1 MSWDR
6 SRIKFFFLTMDI
18 VYVIGTGSKHG
29 NLELRMSLRSIEKFG
44 SNIGSVIVVGSP
56 PNWLSND
63 VVKVNVPD
71 KYVYKHSNIL
81 WCLEKVVELGL
92 VEGDFLYSSDDHFYC
107 GYVDFDNYPYFLKG
121 DLRKNVNGLD
131 PFYNYHKSLCDTRML
146 CEKHGFPTRNY
157 SQHCN
162 THMHSEVIKRIKPI
176 LRESYG
182 LPFGVEPT
190 SMVMNAWSVLLECP
204 DVVKRDDCKILKAK
218 SIADIWEQIGDRDC
232 FSIGDSAFTG
242 KALHAFF
249 REEYPFKSRF
259 EKD

>member
-1 MSWDR
+1 
-6 SRIKFFFLTMDI
+6 MDI
-18 VYVIGTGSKHG
+18 VYVIGTESKND
-29 NLELRMSLRSIEKFG
+29 NLELRMSLRSISKYG
-44 SNIGSVIVVGSP
+44 HNIKRVIVVGAP
-56 PNWLSND
+56 PKWLSDD
-63 VVKVNVPD
+63 VVKVWVPD

-81 WCLEKVVELGL
+81 MCLEKVVDLGL

-107 GYVDFDNYPYFLKG
+107 RDVDFDNYPYYLKG
-121 DLRKNVNGLD
+121 ILRKTVNNLD

-146 CEKHGFPTRNY
+146 CQKHGFPVRNY

-190 SMVMNAWSVLLECP
+190 SIVMNAWMTFP
-204 DVVKRDDCKILKAK
+204 NAPQVVKREDVKILQAK

-232 FSIGDSAFTG
+232 FSIGDSAFSG
-242 KALHAFF
+242 KAMMDFF
-249 REEYPFKSRF
+249 KAEYERRSLY
-259 EKD
+259 EMD